1 MIILRKY
8 IVDMTKPKMAAPDTG
23 LFKPG
28 SRLKH
33 LKTGGFYKVVLL
45 ANIEASL
52 EPAYVY
58 ESMQSHDF
66 WIRPKAEMEDGR
78 FELISE

>member
-1 MIILRKY
+1 
-8 IVDMTKPKMAAPDTG
+8 MAAPDAG

-33 LKTGGFYKVVLL
+33 LKTGGFYKVILL

>member
-1 MIILRKY
+1 MNN
-8 IVDMTKPKMAAPDTG
+8 PKMADADDG

-28 SRLKH
+28 NKLRH
-33 LKTGGFYKVVLL
+33 IKTGGFYKVVLL
-45 ANIEASL
+45 ANVEANL

-58 ESMQSHDF
+58 ESLQSHDF

-78 FELISE
+78 FELVGN

>member
-1 MIILRKY
+1 MSKTKMLKM
-8 IVDMTKPKMAAPDTG
+8 VDADDG

-28 SRLKH
+28 SKLMH
-33 LKTGGFYKVVLL
+33 IKTGGFYKVILL
-45 ANIEASL
+45 ANVEANL

-58 ESMQSHDF
+58 ESLQSNDF

-78 FELISE
+78 FELIHA

>member
-1 MIILRKY
+1 MNTSQL
-8 IVDMTKPKMAAPDTG
+8 TTPDGG

-28 SRLKH
+28 SKLRH

-45 ANIEASL
+45 ANVEANL

-58 ESMQSHDF
+58 ESMQTHDF
-66 WIRPKAEMEDGR
+66 WIRPKSEMEDGR
-78 FELISE
+78 FELIKTP

>member
-1 MIILRKY
+1 MS
-8 IVDMTKPKMAAPDTG
+8 KPNMANADDG

-28 SRLKH
+28 NTLRH
-33 LKTGGFYKVVLL
+33 IKTGGFYKVVLL

-52 EPAYVY
+52 DPAYVY
-58 ESMQSHDF
+58 ESLQSHDF

-78 FELISE
+78 FELISENEKG

>member
-1 MIILRKY
+1 
-8 IVDMTKPKMAAPDTG
+8 MTKPKMAAPDTG

-28 SRLKH
+28 SRLRHK
-33 LKTGGFYKVVLL
+33 KTGGFYKVVLL

-52 EPAYVY
+52 DPAYVY

-66 WIRPKAEMEDGR
+66 WIRPKAEMEDGC
-78 FELISE
+78 FELVSE

>member
-1 MIILRKY
+1 MN
-8 IVDMTKPKMAAPDTG
+8 KPKMADADDG

-28 SRLKH
+28 SKLRH
-33 LKTGGFYKVVLL
+33 IKTGGFYKVVLL
-45 ANIEASL
+45 ANVEANL

-58 ESMQSHDF
+58 ESLQSHDF

-78 FELISE
+78 FELVDA

>member
-1 MIILRKY
+1 
-8 IVDMTKPKMAAPDTG
+8 MADPDSG

-28 SRLKH
+28 AKLKH
-33 LKTGGFYKVVLL
+33 IKTGGLYKVLFI

-58 ESMQSHDF
+58 ESLQSHDF
-66 WIRPKAEMEDGR
+66 WIRPQAEMEDGR
-78 FELISE
+78 FELVT

>member
-1 MIILRKY
+1 
-8 IVDMTKPKMAAPDTG
+8 MTKPKMADPDAG

-28 SRLKH
+28 TRLRHK
-33 LKTGGFYKVVLL
+33 KTGGFYQVVLL
-45 ANIEASL
+45 ANVEASL

-78 FELISE
+78 FELFSE

>member
-1 MIILRKY
+1 MN
-8 IVDMTKPKMAAPDTG
+8 KPKMAGPDEG

-28 SRLKH
+28 NKLRH
-33 LKTGGFYKVVLL
+33 IKTGGFYKVVLL
-45 ANIEASL
+45 ANVEASL
-52 EPAYVY
+52 KPAYVY

-78 FELISE
+78 FELVSE

>member
-1 MIILRKY
+1 
-8 IVDMTKPKMAAPDTG
+8 MTKPKMAAPDAG
-23 LFKPG
+23 LFQPG

-66 WIRPKAEMEDGR
+66 WIRPKVEMEDGR

>member
-1 MIILRKY
+1 
-8 IVDMTKPKMAAPDTG
+8 MADADDG

-28 SRLKH
+28 SKLRH
-33 LKTGGFYKVVLL
+33 IKTGGFYKVVLL
-45 ANIEASL
+45 ANVEASL
-52 EPAYVY
+52 EPTDVY

-78 FELISE
+78 FELVDTQ

>member
-1 MIILRKY
+1 M
-8 IVDMTKPKMAAPDTG
+8 DKPRMAAAGDG

-28 SRLKH
+28 NKLKH
-33 LKTGGFYKVVLL
+33 KKTGGFYKIVLL
-45 ANIEASL
+45 ANIEANL

-58 ESMQSHDF
+58 ESMQSHDY

-78 FELISE
+78 FELITE

>member
-1 MIILRKY
+1 
-8 IVDMTKPKMAAPDTG
+8 MTKPKMAAPDEG

-28 SRLKH
+28 SKLKH

-66 WIRPKAEMEDGR
+66 WIRPKVEMEDGR
-78 FELISE
+78 FELLSE

>member
-1 MIILRKY
+1 MSKAN
-8 IVDMTKPKMAAPDTG
+8 MPKMADADDG

-28 SRLKH
+28 SKLRH
-33 LKTGGFYKVVLL
+33 IKTGGFYKVVLL
-45 ANIEASL
+45 ANVEANL

-58 ESMQSHDF
+58 ESLQSNNF

-78 FELISE
+78 FELLDA